1 MMKPLDT
8 RSYHGF
14 RDMQKHLCIVG
25 SGTAGLIT
33 AIIIKGLLPDYKI
46 TIASSDKIG
55 IIGVGEGSTEH
66 WRIHFQ
72 DAHGISV
79 SEMVEQCAATHK
91 YGIRFEGWTKHTPD
105 YFHSVS
111 GGEIGPNYFAANY
124 ASAVENGRLL
134 TNSMICHLYD
144 NKIPLNK
151 DNPHN
156 GVNQFHFDTHKL
168 NNYLTGICKSRG
180 ISFVEGIVKNITRD
194 SENGFIQSIDL
205 DTNKQ
210 ISADFFIDASGFNRV
225 LMDKLVD
232 SEKDFYSYRK
242 YLPTD
247 SAAVFP
253 TKSDESGEIR
263 PYTRAR
269 AMPNGW
275 IFEIPTQERRGN
287 GYIFA
292 SDFCSDDQAVKELS
306 QAYGRDIT
314 PAKIIKFKSG
324 YYKTSMAFN
333 CASIGLSS
341 SFIEPLEATSIASS
355 IQQARMLASV
365 LSTFIKES
373 KFVVKQ
379 YNKQVDLMMENLVT
393 MVAMHYISDRDDSA
407 MWKAQQNAEKPELL
421 KNLIELWN
429 ERCPEV
435 TDVPIF
441 GYEIFHSAHFWHV
454 AQGQGLLSKEAAGRQ
469 LDSYGS
475 RIPAALILANLKT
488 NALTQKLV
496 DHASI
501 FKQR

>member
-1 MMKPLDT
+1 MFFGKL
-8 RSYHGF
+8 RY
-14 RDMQKHLCIVG
+14 
-25 SGTAGLIT
+25 
-33 AIIIKGLLPDYKI
+33 
-46 TIASSDKIG
+46 
-55 IIGVGEGSTEH
+55 GVGEGSTEH

-79 SEMVEQCAATHK
+79 NEMVEQCAATHK

-111 GGEIGPNYFAANY
+111 SGEIGPNNFAANY
-124 ASAVENGRLL
+124 AAALENDRLL
-134 TNSMICHLYD
+134 TNAMICHLYD

-151 DNPHN
+151 DNPHY
-156 GVNQFHFDTHKL
+156 GVNQFHFDTYKL
-168 NNYLTGICKSRG
+168 NKYLTTICKDRG
-180 ISFVEGIVKNITRD
+180 ISFVEGIVNNITRN
-194 SENGFIQSIDL
+194 SENGYVTSIDL
-205 DTNKQ
+205 NTNKQ

-225 LMDKLVD
+225 LMGKLVD

-253 TKSDESGEIR
+253 TEMDESGQIR

-275 IFEIPTQERRGN
+275 MFEIPTQERRGN

-292 SDFCSDDQAVKELS
+292 SDFCSDEQAIKELS
-306 QAYGRDIT
+306 QAHGKDIT

-333 CASIGLSS
+333 CAAIGLSS

-355 IQQARMLASV
+355 IQQARMLTSV
-365 LSTFIKES
+365 LSSFTINS
-373 KFVVKQ
+373 KAIVKH

-393 MVAMHYISDRDDSA
+393 MVAMHYISDRDDTE
-407 MWKAQQNAEKPELL
+407 MWKAQQNAERPELL
-421 KNLIELWN
+421 NYLLELWN
-429 ERCPEV
+429 EKCPDI

-454 AQGQGLLSKEAAGRQ
+454 AQGQGLISKEAASRQ

-475 RIPAALILANLKT
+475 RVPAALILAGQKT
-488 NALTQKLV
+488 NALKEKLV

-501 FKQR
+501 FKKR